1 MKPMEAPS
9 MRRILFA
16 AALSLVALPLM
27 VLPQALAED
36 KAAAGKANA
45 NPCRD
50 EVSAALQKL
59 RNSSWFRMESTMIT
73 ENGLTNLAV
82 DYVLPDKM
90 HQKVSVVGQPGV
102 QEVILVGTKAWANEG
117 EGWRVL
123 PGEIASQLVKQ
134 LDENV
139 LQQQADVGN
148 YMCKGKVK
156 LDGKD
161 VMSYKLEDEAKE
173 GAPRNEA
180 YRMFYVDALTGMPV
194 QNAIVTAGV
203 QDKPLFKT
211 TYSFPLDIKIEPP
224 KDVKAEAPEAPAEA
238 APAPAAKT
246 PAPKRRSLKPRALL
260 RSDGIKSGGPLVSF
274 SPWGEGGRRPDE
286 GAVLNRFQTNSPL
299 TPTLSPRGEGAQRS
313 RCRMIGICSSRHL
326 SRRPPAPA
334 LPDRRGCGP
343 KAGGIMLIA
352 AKNTF
357 NEQDGSQAHERWS
370 DAHGRMHVREG
381 ALRSAARN
389 EDGRKVPL
397 PDVPEVD
404 RDWRHDG
411 RRLRQRG
418 RQGHGR
424 DQELHLHLRRRA
436 AGDQCVLPELR
447 LVRHH
452 DHAGAR
458 RADAHSRRN
467 VGRFERGRAPVRG
480 LQQAPTGLGRGQ
492 SQHSPFPEMPPA

>member
-1 MKPMEAPS
+1 

-16 AALSLVALPLM
+16 ATLTLFSLPLFA
-27 VLPQALAED
+27 LPQAFAED
-36 KAAAGKANA
+36 KPAGGKANA

-102 QEVILVGTKAWANEG
+102 QEVILVGSQAWANEG

-123 PGEIASQLVKQ
+123 PGDIASQLIKQ

-180 YRMFYVDALTGMPV
+180 YRMFYVDALTGLPV

-224 KDVKAEAPEAPAEA
+224 KDVKADSGEKPAEA
-238 APAPAAKT
+238 TPAAE
-246 PAPKRRSLKPRALL
+246 PPKP
-260 RSDGIKSGGPLVSF
+260 
-274 SPWGEGGRRPDE
+274 
-286 GAVLNRFQTNSPL
+286 
-299 TPTLSPRGEGAQRS
+299 
-313 RCRMIGICSSRHL
+313 
-326 SRRPPAPA
+326 
-334 LPDRRGCGP
+334 
-343 KAGGIMLIA
+343 
-352 AKNTF
+352 
-357 NEQDGSQAHERWS
+357 
-370 DAHGRMHVREG
+370 
-381 ALRSAARN
+381 
-389 EDGRKVPL
+389 
-397 PDVPEVD
+397 
-404 RDWRHDG
+404 
-411 RRLRQRG
+411 
-418 RQGHGR
+418 
-424 DQELHLHLRRRA
+424 
-436 AGDQCVLPELR
+436 
-447 LVRHH
+447 
-452 DHAGAR
+452 
-458 RADAHSRRN
+458 
-467 VGRFERGRAPVRG
+467 
-480 LQQAPTGLGRGQ
+480 
-492 SQHSPFPEMPPA
+492 